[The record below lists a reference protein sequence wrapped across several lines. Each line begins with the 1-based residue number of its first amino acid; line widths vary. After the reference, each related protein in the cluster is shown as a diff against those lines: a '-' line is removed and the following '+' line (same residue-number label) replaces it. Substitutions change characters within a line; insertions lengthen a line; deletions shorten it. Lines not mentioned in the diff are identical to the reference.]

1 MDFNTPGYEDLELS
15 TQLIIKEA
23 MQRGIEV
30 ELLDRGDNFLRLTK
44 GDRVEYIKQATKTS
58 ADSYI
63 VPLIMENKVVTK
75 KVLEEQGIAVP
86 AGGSY
91 QKLDEAL
98 AGEPLFNGKKIVVKP
113 NSTNFGI
120 GITILQ
126 ADREEESFTEAVK
139 EAFKHDSTIL
149 IEQFVE
155 GPEYRFLIIGDE
167 VTAVLERVPAN
178 VLGDGTETVAELV
191 EQKNRNPLRGTGY
204 TRPLEK
210 IRLGE
215 VEREFL
221 RAQGR
226 SFDYIPAKEERLYLR
241 KNSNISTG
249 GDSIDHTDTTAEVY
263 KEIALKATKAV
274 GAKICGADIV
284 IRDITQEPREGDF
297 AVIELNFNPALH
309 IHAFPFQGKNR
320 KGEVKVL
327 DLLGF

>member
-23 MQRGIEV
+23 MRRGIAV
-30 ELLDRGDNFLRLTK
+30 ELLDRGDNFLRLTR
-44 GDRVEYIKQATKTS
+44 GDKVEYIKQATKTS

-75 KVLEEQGIAVP
+75 KILSEKGIAVP
-86 AGGSY
+86 AGGAYDS
-91 QKLDEAL
+91 LDEAL
-98 AGEPLFNGKKIVVKP
+98 ASEADYRGQKIVVKP

-126 ADREEESFTEAVK
+126 ARREEGTFAEAVK
-139 EAFKHDSTIL
+139 EAFKHDKNIL
-149 IEQFVE
+149 IEQFIE

-178 VLGDGTETVAELV
+178 VVGDGNATVSELV
-191 EQKNRNPLRGTGY
+191 EIKNRNPLRGTGY

-221 RAQGR
+221 KVQGR
-226 SFDYIPAKEERLYLR
+226 SADYIPAKGEQVFLR

-249 GDSIDHTDTTAEVY
+249 GDSIDHTDGTAEIY
-263 KEIALKATKAV
+263 KEIALAATRAV
-274 GAKICGADIV
+274 GARICGADIV
-284 IRDITQEPREGDF
+284 IKNITQPPGEGDF
-297 AVIELNFNPALH
+297 ALIELNFNPALH

-327 DLLGF
+327 NLLGF